1 MAHRSR
7 ASYLLLVTFI
17 FGLLSLRAEAQL
29 VPGGPQITIALFADA
44 AELVFAPARVL
55 LRHEPD
61 PGREIPSRS
70 KCLGITN
77 ARDQSSR
84 KCRADT
90 RDGVKSLARLI
101 RSVPS
106 HDATIE
112 GEDLGFQGQQLSV
125 KQLCCSG
132 VLVGTKRMF
141 GLVTASQIASASAA
155 SFFCR
160 LT

>member
-1 MAHRSR
+1 M
-7 ASYLLLVTFI
+7 LGTVE
-17 FGLLSLRAEAQL
+17 LRIADHGERTGCEQAA
-29 VPGGPQITIALFADA
+29 QITIALFADA

-112 GEDLGFQGQQLSV
+112 GEDLGFQGQQLSAKRGNAGPYYLWKPSV
-125 KQLCCSG
+125 SVIRDNFEQLLDT
-132 VLVGTKRMF
+132 V
-141 GLVTASQIASASAA
+141 ASDR
-155 SFFCR
+155 C
-160 LT
+160 